1 MHAQEFTTND
11 HLPRE
16 LAELAGQVERG
27 RAVLSDAAM
36 QRIVAGTLPVLMQAD
51 AASVEQGLPSVI
63 VLDQARASRRAAV
76 SSAMRPAM
84 RLAAAIAICGSV
96 GAAVVAQRSAGVLS
110 TATPMQSALAR
121 ATLPSGLP
129 AGLQTGGQTGGQRL
143 AGTMR
148 TGEPQDDVA
157 MWESWLAAAD
167 VTSVSERAALA
178 SNTGRSDDSS
188 VNEWAANPDDEAES
202 GVGGD
207 DELDWLD
214 LGLDGLTDPMRDVS
228 RDVGMHISAQDVE
241 AR

>member
-16 LAELAGQVERG
+16 LSELAGQVERG

-129 AGLQTGGQTGGQRL
+129 TGLQTGGQRL

-178 SNTGRSDDSS
+178 SNTGGSDDSS
-188 VNEWAANPDDEAES
+188 VNEWAAHPDDEAES